1 MFLTPVRELTIST
14 NSDECEIVSNNI
26 CHYNVGQH
34 FNFESNKDL
43 YIAVKDVKVPL
54 VEKQISFAV
63 CYSRGNT
70 CAESMFVKC
79 QIAYNGLE
87 DLALLLARKANNQIK
102 DAVATMEFLRI
113 RYENERFHINVP
125 IGFCLALSA
134 NVCKLLGLHEE
145 LYNLCS
151 SETKELVSEGWCC
164 KKRYKKCCV

>member
-1 MFLTPVRELTIST
+1 M
-14 NSDECEIVSNNI
+14 
-26 CHYNVGQH
+26 
-34 FNFESNKDL
+34 

-87 DLALLLARKANNQIK
+87 DLALLLSRKANNQIK
-102 DAVATMEFLRI
+102 DRTATKREEVLRV

-134 NVCKLLGLHEE
+134 NICKLLGLHEE

-151 SETKELVSEGWCC
+151 SETKELVSEGELTKDDAVKNVTENVEFNEMILSSSVTCNFYSPC
-164 KKRYKKCCV
+164 DSYCLFNFFDIIQS